1 MSTAAVPGAATDRM
15 YVWLVH
21 SGHRVSWK
29 TVYGIISGVAFLV
42 VIVVIV
48 LLILKCYHKTDK
60 PLPISP
66 PARVRIPSESQQE
79 EEMNDNHHYISNN
92 NVSADDQTNLI
103 LQSGSNR
110 SEELVDSD
118 ETGIS
123 LGDIQPYVK
132 AGVSGVTSGTSTG
145 SSFTDDDCINPKER
159 PKCSTAETLS
169 VGDCNSSDQLE
180 LVNEGTCLGDIPP
193 HVQASGHRVTDG
205 ASSGDSVVES
215 DCVSVEQCSVI
226 QVSSISD
233 QLSTDQSIIGDGS
246 SEGMPTTICNG
257 IAGAASGGSLGTEA
271 ESNNVDK
278 HPELHMA
285 KLMVPSLDMRAVP
298 SFDHSNVDPV
308 LSGKQRNC
316 DVEGTIRTLAGSSAD
331 DECYESDSEPNY
343 SRIGCCKEDD
353 SVTDSS
359 TMSSGGLYCWGNKQ
373 EFQMCEP
380 EGLAA
385 SINANSP

>member
-1 MSTAAVPGAATDRM
+1 MFV
-15 YVWLVH
+15 
-21 SGHRVSWK
+21 
-29 TVYGIISGVAFLV
+29 
-42 VIVVIV
+42 
-48 LLILKCYHKTDK
+48 C
-60 PLPISP
+60 SP
-66 PARVRIPSESQQE
+66 Q
-79 EEMNDNHHYISNN
+79 MNDNHHYISSN

-103 LQSGSNR
+103 LRSVSNG

-118 ETGIS
+118 ETGVS

-132 AGVSGVTSGTSTG
+132 AGVNGVTSGTSTG

-159 PKCSTAETLS
+159 PKCSTAEPLS
-169 VGDCNSSDQLE
+169 VGDCSSSDQLE

-215 DCVSVEQCSVI
+215 DCVSVEQCPMI
-226 QVSSISD
+226 QISSISD
-233 QLSTDQSIIGDGS
+233 QLSTDQSIIGDRS
-246 SEGMPTTICNG
+246 SEGMPTIICNG

-278 HPELHMA
+278 RPELHMP

-298 SFDHSNVDPV
+298 SFDHSNVVPSV

-359 TMSSGGLYCWGNKQ
+359 AMSSDVTSSGGMYCWGNKQ
-373 EFQMCEP
+373 ECQMDEP
-380 EGLAA
+380 KGMAA
-385 SINANSP
+385 SPVMRPPDHVTALPMSNLKSSW